1 MLVPIITIAL
11 NALLVFALGFW
22 VSIQRSVGEKII
34 YNDAQLDPASSLA
47 KAQRAHG
54 NASEYAGAITA
65 LFLLCMWLGT
75 HGPFA
80 GAMMIAITAARYLH
94 AYGALTCK
102 TLATPHWAKAIG
114 ATVTYLGG
122 IALCLYVIWDALMGT
137 PNVANIG

>member
-1 MLVPIITIAL
+1 MLVPIVTIAL

-22 VSIQRSVGEKII
+22 TSVQRSTGEKII
-34 YNDAQLDPASSLA
+34 YNDAQLDPSSSLA

-75 HGPFA
+75 HGPIA

-94 AYGALTCK
+94 AFGALTCK
-102 TLATPHWAKAIG
+102 TLDTPHWAKAVG
-114 ATVTYLGG
+114 ALVTYIGG
-122 IALCLYVIWDALMGT
+122 IALCLYVMWDAVT
-137 PNVANIG
+137 SSPPPSI

>member
-22 VSIQRSVGEKII
+22 TSIQRSTGDKVI
-34 YNDAQLDPASSLA
+34 YYGATLDPTSGLA

-75 HGPFA
+75 HGPVA
-80 GAMMIAITAARYLH
+80 GGFMIGITAARYLH
-94 AYGALTCK
+94 AFGFLTCK
-102 TLATPHWAKAIG
+102 TLDTPHWAKAIG
-114 ATVTYLGG
+114 ALTTYIGG
-122 IALCLYVIWDALMGT
+122 IALCIYVIWDAVQSPPQL
-137 PNVANIG
+137 PVL